1 MGSKSYYCC
10 IITLLLLLLLP
21 LPLLLLYFT
30 YYHYSLYSYRLSK
43 VEIEYILDTPFSML
57 SRKEVIIRKL
67 LTKYH
72 DDREALQKSIAAVAY
87 AFDPHLAERIRAKN
101 PKSYTSE
108 EKNWSAVDRVL
119 HPEVRILFD

>member
-43 VEIEYILDTPFSML
+43 V
-57 SRKEVIIRKL
+57 

>member
-87 AFDPHLAERIRAKN
+87 AFDPHLAE